1 MIILAIGDIV
11 GTVGCEHLRRVLPR
25 LKKERQVDLVIANGE
40 NSADRNGISPS
51 SADHIF
57 QSGVDV
63 ITTGNHAFR
72 RRDIYERFEE
82 DAFLLRPANYPSSAP
97 GKGICVVDK
106 GYVKVCVLN
115 LSGTV
120 FLESLRCP
128 FETADELLTRTD
140 GAKIVLVDFHAEATA
155 EKKALGYYLDG
166 RVSAV
171 YGTHTHVPT
180 ADETILPKG
189 TGFLTDIGMTGPRD
203 SVLGVKAELS
213 IRKMKDKLPVF
224 FEYADGPC
232 IMQGVLMQVDEK
244 SGICRKIERISVS

>member
-1 MIILAIGDIV
+1 M
-11 GTVGCEHLRRVLPR
+11 
-25 LKKERQVDLVIANGE
+25 
-40 NSADRNGISPS
+40 
-51 SADHIF
+51 
-57 QSGVDV
+57 
-63 ITTGNHAFR
+63 
-72 RRDIYERFEE
+72 
-82 DAFLLRPANYPSSAP
+82 
-97 GKGICVVDK
+97 
-106 GYVKVCVLN
+106 
-115 LSGTV
+115 
-120 FLESLRCP
+120 
-128 FETADELLTRTD
+128 
-140 GAKIVLVDFHAEATA
+140 LVDFHAEATA

>member
-1 MIILAIGDIV
+1 MNILAIGDIV

-97 GKGICVVDK
+97 GKGLCVVDK
-106 GYVKVCVLN
+106 GYAKVCVLN

-128 FETADELLTRTD
+128 L
-140 GAKIVLVDFHAEATA
+140 
-155 EKKALGYYLDG
+155 
-166 RVSAV
+166 
-171 YGTHTHVPT
+171 
-180 ADETILPKG
+180 
-189 TGFLTDIGMTGPRD
+189 
-203 SVLGVKAELS
+203 
-213 IRKMKDKLPVF
+213 
-224 FEYADGPC
+224 
-232 IMQGVLMQVDEK
+232 
-244 SGICRKIERISVS
+244 